1 MRRRLFFFAQNLG
14 FMKKNYY
21 FSICVLLLLSAPLKG
36 QELTQT
42 IRGRVVDAQSKY
54 PLTGANIIL
63 LDSNPLKGTTTDA
76 KGEFRLEKVVVGR
89 QNLQASYLGYKTA
102 ILSNLILTSARE
114 LVLEIELQEQVLTGK
129 EIRILADKAEDGR
142 VKNELSLVSART
154 FSVEE
159 TQRYAGSFGDPARLA
174 STFAGVITVNDQ
186 RNDIIVRG
194 NSPLGIL
201 WRMEG
206 VDIPSPNHFSGAGSS
221 GGAISILN
229 TNLLDNADFLSGAF
243 APEYGNAT
251 AGVFDMS
258 MRKGNNEKHEFLG
271 QIGFNGF
278 ELNAEGPFSKEKQ
291 ASYIASY
298 RYSTLAV
305 FDALGIKF
313 VEGGIP
319 KYQDAAFKLHFP
331 TKKGSLSVFAIGGIS
346 DIHFKASTDS
356 VERRNSPDKEQDL
369 KNGSDMGLFGASY
382 NHYFSE
388 KTSWKNTLA
397 TNVGRFRTNVDSLD
411 LSLNRY
417 PQFSS
422 AITESRLQWHS
433 QLNHKIN
440 SRHSFRSGIL
450 LTGLWLNNE
459 VKVSD
464 DSQPDGL
471 RSLITFN
478 GQSALAQAYT
488 QYVLR
493 LNTRLT
499 ATGGFHLSWLA
510 LNNTFAIEPRL
521 SMNYDIDERQA
532 FQLGYGRHSRVLP
545 LNVYL
550 VETAVNDEQIRT
562 NRDLELSKSDHFVLG
577 YNRSFGPKIRLRT
590 ELYYQYLSNQAV
602 ETRPSAISLVNYGAN
617 FGDVTSPDS
626 LVSTGTATNY
636 GLELTL
642 EKTFS
647 NNYYFLATA
656 SIFDSKYVGSDGVER
671 NALFN
676 SNFAA
681 NALAGKEWPVG
692 KTKQNVFTFS
702 GRVTWTG
709 GRRYIP
715 IDLEVSQASLTET
728 YDWNQAFADRY
739 PDFFRIDL
747 RIGFKR
753 NKKRYTEEWAI
764 DVQNAT
770 NHQNFFAEQFN
781 PKTGQ
786 IQTFYQVG
794 LFPVALYRITF

>member
-1 MRRRLFFFAQNLG
+1 MKYKLFW
-14 FMKKNYY
+14 
-21 FSICVLLLLSAPLKG
+21 LLLLSIISSQPIQA
-36 QELTQT
+36 QEFTQT
-42 IRGRVVDAQSKY
+42 IRGKVVDAQSKY
-54 PLTGANIIL
+54 PLAGANIVLI
-63 LDSNPLKGTTTDA
+63 DSEPMQGTITDA
-76 KGEFRLEKVVVGR
+76 EGNFRLAQVKVGR
-89 QNLQASYLGYKTA
+89 QNIQASYLGYKTA
-102 ILSNLILTSARE
+102 VLSNLILISSRE
-114 LVLEIELQEQVLTGK
+114 LVLEIELQEQVITGK
-129 EIRILADKAEDGR
+129 EIKILANKAEDGR

-174 STFAGVITVNDQ
+174 STFAGVTSVNDQ

-206 VDIPSPNHFSGAGSS
+206 IDIPSPNHFSGAGSS

-271 QIGFNGF
+271 QIGFNGV
-278 ELNAEGPFSKEKQ
+278 ELNAEGPLAREKRS
-291 ASYIASY
+291 SYIASY

-305 FDALGIKF
+305 FDALGIDF

-331 TKKGSLSVFAIGGIS
+331 MKKGSLSVFGIGGTS

-356 VERRNSPDKEQDL
+356 VERRNTPEREQDL
-369 KNGSDMGLFGASY
+369 KNGSDMALFGAAY

-397 TNVGRFRTNVDSLD
+397 TNVGRFRTTVDSLD
-411 LSLNRY
+411 LSSNRY

-422 AITESRLQWHS
+422 AITEGRVQWHS
-433 QLNHKIN
+433 QLNHKFN
-440 SRHSFRSGIL
+440 SRHSLRSGVL

-459 VKVSD
+459 VQVPD
-464 DSQPDGL
+464 DSIANSL
-471 RSLITFN
+471 RSYITFT
-478 GQSALAQAYT
+478 GQTALAQAYS
-488 QYVLR
+488 QYVFR
-493 LNTRLT
+493 VNTRLT
-499 ATGGFHLSWLA
+499 FTGGFHLSWLT
-510 LNNTFAIEPRL
+510 LNNTYSIEPRL
-521 SMNYDIDERQA
+521 SMNYDIDEKQA

-545 LNVYL
+545 LNIYL
-550 VETAVNDEQIRT
+550 IETPVNGQAIRT
-562 NRDLELSKSDHFVLG
+562 NEKLELSKSDHFVIG
-577 YNRSFGPKIRLRT
+577 YNRSFGPRLRLKT
-590 ELYYQYLSNQAV
+590 ELYYQRLSDIPV
-602 ETRPSAISLVNYGAN
+602 ETRPSAISVANFGAN
-617 FGDVTSPDS
+617 FGDVTAPDS
-626 LVSTGTATNY
+626 LVSTGTGSNY
-636 GLELTL
+636 GLEITL
-642 EKTFS
+642 EKNFS

-656 SIFDSKYVGSDGVER
+656 SLFDSKYTGSDGIER

-676 SNFAA
+676 SNFAT
-681 NALAGKEWPVG
+681 NMLAGKEWPVG
-692 KTKQNVFTFS
+692 KSKQNVITFS
-702 GRVTWTG
+702 GRISWTG
-709 GRRYIP
+709 GRRYVP
-715 IDLEVSQASLTET
+715 IDLAASQVNLDET
-728 YDWNQAFADRY
+728 YDWSAAYVNRY
-739 PDFFRIDL
+739 PDFFRLDW

-753 NKKRYTEEWAI
+753 NKKRFTEEWAI
-764 DVQNAT
+764 DIQNAT
-770 NHQNFFAEQFN
+770 NRQNFFAEQFN
-781 PKTGQ
+781 VKTGQ

>member
-1 MRRRLFFFAQNLG
+1 
-14 FMKKNYY
+14 MKNKIR
-21 FSICVLLLLSAPLKG
+21 FLLLIWLIGSSTTKA
-36 QELTQT
+36 QEFTQT

-54 PLTGANIIL
+54 PLAGANIVL
-63 LDSNPLKGTTTDA
+63 LESEPMQGTTTDA
-76 KGEFRLEKVVVGR
+76 NGNFRLEKVKVGR

-102 ILSNLILTSARE
+102 VLSNLILNSSRE
-114 LVLEIELQEQVLTGK
+114 LVLEIELQEQVITGK
-129 EIRILADKAEDGR
+129 EIKILADKAEDGR

-174 STFAGVITVNDQ
+174 STFAGVTSVNDQ

-278 ELNAEGPFSKEKQ
+278 ELNAEGPLSRQ
-291 ASYIASY
+291 NGASYLASY

-305 FDALGIKF
+305 FDALGIDF

-319 KYQDAAFKLHFP
+319 MYQDAAFKLHFP
-331 TKKGSLSVFAIGGIS
+331 MKKGSLSVFGIGGTS

-356 VERRNSPDKEQDL
+356 VERRNNPEKEQDL
-369 KNGSDMGLFGASY
+369 KNGSDMALFGASY
-382 NHYFSE
+382 NHYFSA

-397 TNVGRFRTNVDSLD
+397 SNVGRFRTTVDSLD
-411 LSLNRY
+411 YSMNRY

-422 AITESRLQWHS
+422 AITEGRVQWHS
-433 QLNHKIN
+433 QLNHKID

-459 VKVSD
+459 VRVPD
-464 DSQPDGL
+464 DSLANSL
-471 RSLITFN
+471 RSYITFT
-478 GQSALAQAYT
+478 GQTALAQAYS
-488 QYVLR
+488 QYVFR
-493 LNTRLT
+493 VNTRLT
-499 ATGGFHLSWLA
+499 FTGGFHFSWLT
-510 LNNTFAIEPRL
+510 LNNSYSLEPRL
-521 SMNYDIDERQA
+521 SMNYDIDEKQA
-532 FQLGYGRHSRVLP
+532 VQLGYGRHSRVLP
-545 LNVYL
+545 LNIYL
-550 VETAVNDEQIRT
+550 IETPVNGQQIRT
-562 NRDLELSKSDHFVLG
+562 NEKLELSKSDHFVLG
-577 YNRSFGPKIRLRT
+577 YNRSFGPKLRLKA
-590 ELYYQYLSNQAV
+590 ELYYQYLSDIPV
-602 ETRPSAISLVNYGAN
+602 EMRPSAISVANFGAN
-617 FGDVTSPDS
+617 FGDVTAPDS
-626 LVSTGTATNY
+626 LVSTGTGNNY
-636 GLELTL
+636 GLELTI

-656 SIFDSKYVGSDGVER
+656 SLFDSRYTGSDGIER

-676 SNFAA
+676 SNFAT
-681 NALAGKEWPVG
+681 NVLAGKEWPVG
-692 KTKQNVFTFS
+692 KSKQNVFTFS
-702 GRVTWTG
+702 GRISWTG
-709 GRRYIP
+709 GRRYVP
-715 IDLEVSQASLTET
+715 IDLAASQANLDET
-728 YDWNQAFADRY
+728 YDWRAAYVNRY
-739 PDFFRIDL
+739 PDFFRLDW

-764 DVQNAT
+764 DIQNAT
-770 NHQNFFAEQFN
+770 NRQNFFAEQFN
-781 PKTGQ
+781 VKTGQ